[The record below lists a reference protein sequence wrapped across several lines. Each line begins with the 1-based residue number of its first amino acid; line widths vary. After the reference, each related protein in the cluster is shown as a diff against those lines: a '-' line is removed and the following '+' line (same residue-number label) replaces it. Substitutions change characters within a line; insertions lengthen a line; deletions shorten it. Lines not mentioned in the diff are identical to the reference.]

1 MTCND
6 KCIHYPVCEQK
17 NFDFANIED
26 CPHYLDLSKE
36 IRTIKVPTYPDV
48 EDYCIRCIPA
58 DVLNEY
64 MSGAADCMDE
74 DAKQASIPYT
84 YNAPQHDWKCGYPTN
99 VSGETIVR
107 YNEKWLAAQNRY
119 KSEQPDPDEWKCNGA
134 L

>member
-36 IRTIKVPTYPDV
+36 IRTIKVPTYPDG
-48 EDYCIRCIPA
+48 EEYCIRCIPA

-84 YNAPQHDWKCGYPTN
+84 YNAPQHDWKCGYPDITR
-99 VSGETIVR
+99 GE
-107 YNEKWLAAQNRY
+107 E
-119 KSEQPDPDEWKCNGA
+119 
-134 L
+134 